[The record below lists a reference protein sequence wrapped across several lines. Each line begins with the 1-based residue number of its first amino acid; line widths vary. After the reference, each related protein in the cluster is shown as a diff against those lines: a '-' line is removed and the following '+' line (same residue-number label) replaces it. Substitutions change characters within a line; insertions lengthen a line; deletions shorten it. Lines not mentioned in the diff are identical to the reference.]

1 MIIYCVLFPNGKRYV
16 GKTECSLNK
25 RKKEHKHRAKTATT
39 HLYNAIR
46 KHGWENLDWII
57 LEECSDAAVLSEK
70 EKIWIKKFDCLNRN
84 KGYNLREGGDG
95 GKHSEETK
103 QKISKSNTG
112 ENNGMYGRSSW
123 NKGMKMSAEYRKKLS
138 EAHKGQIAW
147 NKGMKGQYTMPP
159 CTEEA
164 KQRIGKANKGEANG
178 NVKLN
183 WEKVRAIRKEYSE
196 GGTLQRELA
205 EKYNI
210 SRCHISDIINN
221 KVWKET

>member
-1 MIIYCVLFPNGKRYV
+1 MY
-16 GKTECSLNK
+16 
-25 RKKEHKHRAKTATT
+25 
-39 HLYNAIR
+39 
-46 KHGWENLDWII
+46 
-57 LEECSDAAVLSEK
+57 
-70 EKIWIKKFDCLNRN
+70 KI
-84 KGYNLREGGDG
+84 
-95 GKHSEETK
+95 
-103 QKISKSNTG
+103 
-112 ENNGMYGRSSW
+112 
-123 NKGMKMSAEYRKKLS
+123 
-138 EAHKGQIAW
+138 AHKGQIAW